1 MILGSI
7 LAKLFRMM
15 TRIVIAG
22 VVLGLFSVNVSQA
35 GVFNLPKYIAPSQF
49 GIGVEPELTLT
60 SGAGIGIQAR
70 FQYGV
75 GEITNA
81 HLIVGNGQGPK
92 QFRVG
97 GAMAFDFFPDIE
109 GQPGIG
115 LAVQALYSRVIT
127 GGRMDATAIP
137 YIQKTIKG
145 QDSDFTPYAAIPIG
159 LAFLDTGAYATVTQF
174 VFGSRFKLSE
184 RFLYMIELGIG
195 ITSSDTY
202 MSTGLMIYP

>member
-1 MILGSI
+1 
-7 LAKLFRMM
+7 M
-15 TRIVIAG
+15 TRIVIATTFL
-22 VVLGLFSVNVSQA
+22 VLISAQISEA
-35 GVFNLPKYIAPSQF
+35 GVFNLPKYISASQF
-49 GIGVEPELTLT
+49 GIGIEPELTLT

-75 GEITNA
+75 GEMTNA
-81 HLIVGNGQGPK
+81 HLIVGNGQGPR

-97 GAMAFDFFPDIE
+97 GAMAFDFFPDVE

-115 LAVQALYSRVIT
+115 LAVSALYSRVT
-127 GGRMDATAIP
+127 LGGRMDATLVP

-159 LAFLDTGAYATVTQF
+159 LAFLDTGAYSTITQF
-174 VFGSRFKLSE
+174 VFGSGFKLSE
-184 RFLYMIELGIG
+184 RFRYMIELGIG